1 MSNGESFTAQDLLA
15 QVESRIEELSKSDKM
30 KLSDGWTTS
39 IHYQEGYYAGQ
50 FALLIEIRNALN
62 DIQ

>member
-39 IHYQEGYYAGQ
+39 IHYQEGYYAG
-50 FALLIEIRNALN
+50 
-62 DIQ
+62 